1 MCFVLA
7 SILANFK
14 IGGQINLKNYETFR
28 IFECYKYRDH
38 GKGFLSNGE
47 TVNEFKTAEENT
59 YICDMLQNMKSLTL
73 QNPKDLIQCTLVFKK
88 QMFREKDESV
98 DEAVFI
104 NLSYVQAQSDY
115 MSGIYPIKKDEA
127 ISLCAFQV
135 FSDFNIP
142 ITANLDETLTG
153 IVEQFIPKEMKS
165 TMVMD
170 DVIHEVALRYFY
182 ETTIVNSIL
191 QLVKCSRNIKYGKY

>member
-1 MCFVLA
+1 MRFALTLLTYIQIA
-7 SILANFK
+7 
-14 IGGQINLKNYETFR
+14 GQINLKHYETFR
-28 IFECYKYRDH
+28 IFECYKYRDN

-59 YICDMLQNMKSLTL
+59 YVCDMLQNMRAVTL

-88 QMFREKDESV
+88 QMFREKDEAI
-98 DEAVFI
+98 DEGVFI

-115 MSGIYPIKKDEA
+115 LSGIYPIKKEEA

-142 ITANLDETLTG
+142 ITASLEETLAR

-165 TMVMD
+165 TMVMG
-170 DVIHEVALRYFY
+170 DVLRD
-182 ETTIVNSIL
+182 VSL
-191 QLVKCSRNIKYGKY
+191 R